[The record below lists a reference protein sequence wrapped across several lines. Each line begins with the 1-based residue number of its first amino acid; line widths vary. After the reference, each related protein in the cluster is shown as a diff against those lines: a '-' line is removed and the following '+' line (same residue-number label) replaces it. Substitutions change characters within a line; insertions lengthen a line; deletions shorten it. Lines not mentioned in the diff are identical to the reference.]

1 MSTGNGSALLD
12 PRAARQA
19 LQAARGQEKVNLLLS
34 APDPEALVQSIPP
47 HELYLAV
54 LEVGP
59 EDAAEVV
66 ALASPEQFRHFVDL
80 GAWPRRDEGP
90 DPRAVLRWLHLAREG
105 GGNADRARR
114 RYLDKL
120 ALLDAELRSLVLRKA
135 MRVHDLEEET
145 EPAVADLGRTFRTPE
160 GRYVVEFLPQG
171 GEFGTL
177 KQLLD
182 DLYAEDVLGTTRL
195 LESLRW
201 EVPTELEETA
211 RRWRDGRLRD
221 LGFPD
226 LDEALAF
233 YARPQKTSTSPSP
246 SPSTSTPTST
256 STSTPTSTPTSTS
269 LTPSTAPAPS
279 LLESALSRLDAAARD
294 RAEEGIVYALNAAL
308 VASGVSMDEPED
320 VRAALGDARATLAL
334 GLETLSGGDAERAA
348 AALAKRPIREIFQ
361 AGLAEPYRLQSR
373 ARRIAQSARLPQAQ
387 NVTLLDPPLTQVVEA
402 LQRKRP
408 AWPDPSAP
416 GRRRALATS
425 AEVAEA
431 DRLLD
436 ESESVV
442 ALLRALGLSPAEL
455 GPRAEAA
462 GIAPT
467 ALRASDAVRA
477 LALQRLRAEADLQL
491 REQTGPAPEGFA
503 GALDEVL
510 RGARAEP
517 GGADPSRAAPRLR
530 EQVLRSFKAS

>member
-1 MSTGNGSALLD
+1 VGSGNGSSALLD

-19 LQAARGQEKVNLLLS
+19 LSAARGMEKVDLLLS

-47 HELYLAV
+47 HDLYLAV

-59 EDAAEVV
+59 EDAADVV

-105 GGNADRARR
+105 GGHSDRARE
-114 RYLDKL
+114 RYLEKL
-120 ALLDAELRSLVLRKA
+120 ALLDAEMRSLVLGRA
-135 MRVHDLEEET
+135 MRVHDLQEEE
-145 EPAVADLGRTFRTPE
+145 EPPVADPGRTFRTPE
-160 GRYVVEFLPQG
+160 GRYLVEFLPEG

-182 DLYAEDVLGTTRL
+182 DLYSEDVLGTTRL

-201 EVPTELEETA
+201 DMPTELEEVA

-226 LDEALAF
+226 LEEALAF
-233 YARPQKTSTSPSP
+233 YARPARPSSSPSP
-246 SPSTSTPTST
+246 SPSPSLSP
-256 STSTPTSTPTSTS
+256 STS
-269 LTPSTAPAPS
+269 LAPRPPPDS
-279 LLESALSRLDAAARD
+279 LLESSVSRLQGEARD
-294 RAEEGIVYALNAAL
+294 RAEEGLIYALNAAL
-308 VASGVSMDEPED
+308 VASGTSMDEPED
-320 VRAALGDARATLAL
+320 VRAALADARATLSL
-334 GLETLSGGDAERAA
+334 GLETLSGGAPDRAA
-348 AALAKRPIREIFQ
+348 AALAERPIREIFQ
-361 AGLAEPYRLQSR
+361 AGLVDPYRLQSR

-387 NVTLLDPPLTQVVEA
+387 NVTLLDPPLSDVVDA

-408 AWPDPSAP
+408 VWPDPSAP
-416 GRRRALATS
+416 RSRRALAS
-425 AEVAEA
+425 LAEVSAA

-436 ESESVV
+436 EAESVV
-442 ALLRALGLSPAEL
+442 VLLRALGLSPAEL

-462 GIAPT
+462 GVAPT

-477 LALQRLRAEADLQL
+477 LALQRLRG
-491 REQTGPAPEGFA
+491 QTELALGAQAGPLPEGFA
-503 GALDEVL
+503 RALDEVL
-510 RGARAEP
+510 RTARPEP
-517 GGADPSRAAPRLR
+517 GEADPSLAVPRLR
-530 EQVLRSFKAS
+530 DQVLKSSG

>member
-1 MSTGNGSALLD
+1 MSTGNGSVLLD
-12 PRAARQA
+12 PRSARQA
-19 LQAARGQEKVNLLLS
+19 LQAARGEDKVDLLLS
-34 APDPEALVQSIPP
+34 APDPEALVQSIPE

-59 EDAAEVV
+59 EDASEVV

-90 DPRAVLRWLHLAREG
+90 DPRAVLHWLHLAREG
-105 GGNADRARR
+105 GGHSDRARQ
-114 RYLDKL
+114 RYVDKL
-120 ALLDAELRSLVLRKA
+120 AHLDAEMRSLVLRKA
-135 MRVHDLEEET
+135 MRVHDLQEEE
-145 EPAVADLGRTFRTPE
+145 EPAIAEDGRTFRTPE
-160 GRYVVEFLPQG
+160 GRYLVEFLPEG
-171 GEFGTL
+171 GEYGTL

-226 LDEALAF
+226 LEEALAF
-233 YARPQKTSTSPSP
+233 YARPSRASS
-246 SPSTSTPTST
+246 STST
-256 STSTPTSTPTSTS
+256 STSTA
-269 LTPSTAPAPS
+269 LTGRLEPQAAT
-279 LLESALSRLDAAARD
+279 LLESGLSRLGGDPRD
-294 RAEEGIVYALNAAL
+294 RAEEGLVYALNAAL
-308 VASGVSMDEPED
+308 VASGVSMDEPEE
-320 VRAALGDARATLAL
+320 VRAALADARATLSL
-334 GLETLSGGDAERAA
+334 GLETLSGGDPDRAA
-348 AALAKRPIREIFQ
+348 AALAERPIREIFQ

-387 NVTLLDPPLTQVVEA
+387 NVTLLDRPLSDVVDS

-408 AWPDPSAP
+408 VWPDPSAP
-416 GRRRALATS
+416 RSRRALGSS
-425 AEVAEA
+425 AEVSEA

-436 ESESVV
+436 EAESVV

-477 LALQRLRAEADLQL
+477 LALQRLRGAPELPLA
-491 REQTGPAPEGFA
+491 EQTGAAPDGFER
-503 GALDEVL
+503 ALDEVL
-510 RGARAEP
+510 RTARTDEP
-517 GGADPSRAAPRLR
+517 GADPSRAAPRLR
-530 EQVLRSFKAS
+530 EQVLKSFR

>member
-19 LQAARGQEKVNLLLS
+19 LQAARGKDKVDLLLS
-34 APDPEALVQSIPP
+34 APDPEALVQSIPE

-59 EDAAEVV
+59 DDAAEVV

-105 GGNADRARR
+105 GGHSDRAQQ

-120 ALLDAELRSLVLRKA
+120 AQLDAEMRSLVLRKA
-135 MRVHDLEEET
+135 MRVHDLQEET
-145 EPAVADLGRTFRTPE
+145 DPAVADPGRTFRTPE
-160 GRYVVEFLPQG
+160 GRYLVEFLPEG

-221 LGFPD
+221 LGFPE
-226 LDEALAF
+226 LEEALAF
-233 YARPQKTSTSPSP
+233 YARPSLTSSP
-246 SPSTSTPTST
+246 TPTST
-256 STSTPTSTPTSTS
+256 STSLAARLQPT
-269 LTPSTAPAPS
+269 AAN
-279 LLESALSRLDAAARD
+279 LLESALSRLDGDARD
-294 RAEEGIVYALNAAL
+294 RAEEGLVYALNAAL
-308 VASGVSMDEPED
+308 VASGVSMDEPEE
-320 VRAALGDARATLAL
+320 VRAALGDARATLSL
-334 GLETLSGGDAERAA
+334 GLETLSGGDPGRAA
-348 AALAKRPIREIFQ
+348 AALAERPVRDIFQ

-373 ARRIAQSARLPQAQ
+373 ARRVAQSARLPQAQ
-387 NVTLLDPPLTQVVEA
+387 NVTLLDPPLSDVVES

-408 AWPDPSAP
+408 VWPDPSAP
-416 GRRRALATS
+416 RSRRALATS
-425 AEVAEA
+425 AEVSEA

-436 ESESVV
+436 EAESVV

-477 LALQRLRAEADLQL
+477 LALQRLRGAAELPLAD
-491 REQTGPAPEGFA
+491 RPGAAPDGFER
-503 GALDEVL
+503 ALDEVL
-510 RGARAEP
+510 RTAREEQA
-517 GGADPSRAAPRLR
+517 GADPSRAAPRLR
-530 EQVLRSFKAS
+530 EQVLKSFH

>member
-19 LQAARGQEKVNLLLS
+19 LQAARGKDKVDLLLS
-34 APDPEALVQSIPP
+34 APDPEALVQSIPE

-59 EDAAEVV
+59 DDAAEVV

-105 GGNADRARR
+105 GGHSDRAQQ

-120 ALLDAELRSLVLRKA
+120 AQLDAEMRSLVLRKA
-135 MRVHDLEEET
+135 MRVHDLQEET
-145 EPAVADLGRTFRTPE
+145 DPAVADPGRTFRTPE
-160 GRYVVEFLPQG
+160 GRYLVEFLPEG

-233 YARPQKTSTSPSP
+233 YARPARPPSSPSASTSPSPSPSPSTPAPTSTSPSP
-246 SPSTSTPTST
+246 SPSP
-256 STSTPTSTPTSTS
+256 STS
-269 LTPSTAPAPS
+269 LTARNEPPPS
-279 LLESALSRLDAAARD
+279 LLESALSRLDAGD
-294 RAEEGIVYALNAAL
+294 RAEEGLVYALNAAL

-334 GLETLSGGDAERAA
+334 GLETLSGGDADRAA
-348 AALAKRPIREIFQ
+348 AALAKRPSREIFQ

-387 NVTLLDPPLTQVVEA
+387 NVTLLDPPLAQVVEA

-436 ESESVV
+436 EAESVV
-442 ALLRALGLSPAEL
+442 ALLRALGLSPVEL

-467 ALRASDAVRA
+467 ALRASDALRA
-477 LALQRLRAEADLQL
+477 LALQRLRGEAELPL
-491 REQTGPAPEGFA
+491 REQSGPAPEGFA

-510 RGARAEP
+510 RAARAEP
-517 GGADPSRAAPRLR
+517 AGADPSRAAPRLR
-530 EQVLRSFKAS
+530 

>member
-19 LQAARGQEKVNLLLS
+19 LQAARGIEKVHLLLS

-59 EDAAEVV
+59 EDADDVV

-80 GAWPRRDEGP
+80 GAWPRGDEGP

-105 GGNADRARR
+105 GGHSDRARR
-114 RYLDKL
+114 RYLGKL

-135 MRVHDLEEET
+135 MRVHDLQEET
-145 EPAVADLGRTFRTPE
+145 DPAVADAGRIFRTPE
-160 GRYVVEFLPQG
+160 GRYVVEFLPEA

-177 KQLLD
+177 KELLD
-182 DLYAEDVLGTTRL
+182 DLYSEDVLGTTRL

-233 YARPQKTSTSPSP
+233 YARPTIQ
-246 SPSTSTPTST
+246 PSTSTPTSSPP
-256 STSTPTSTPTSTS
+256 STLTSTS
-269 LTPSTAPAPS
+269 LTARGPDIPN
-279 LLESALSRLDAAARD
+279 LLETALSRLDGAARD
-294 RAEEGIVYALNAAL
+294 RAEEGLIYALNAAL

-320 VRAALGDARATLAL
+320 VRAALGDARATLSL
-334 GLETLSGGDAERAA
+334 GLEALSGNDADRAT
-348 AALAKRPIREIFQ
+348 AALAQRPIREIFQ
-361 AGLAEPYRLQSR
+361 AGLVEPYRLQAR
-373 ARRIAQSARLPQAQ
+373 ARRIAQSARLPQAKT
-387 NVTLLDPPLTQVVEA
+387 VTLLDPPLAPVVEA

-408 AWPDPSAP
+408 AWPDPEAP
-416 GRRRALATS
+416 GRRRALASS

-431 DRLLD
+431 DRFLD
-436 ESESVV
+436 EAESVV

-477 LALQRLRAEADLQL
+477 LALQRLQGGADLL
-491 REQTGPAPEGFA
+491 LGEQSGAAPEGFA
-503 GALDEVL
+503 RALDEVL
-510 RGARAEP
+510 RTARADP
-517 GGADPSRAAPRLR
+517 MGADPSRAAPRLR
-530 EQVLRSFKAS
+530 EQVLRSFKAT

>member
-12 PRAARQA
+12 PRAARHA
-19 LQAARGQEKVNLLLS
+19 LQAARGKEKLDLLLS

-47 HELYLAV
+47 NDLYLAV

-90 DPRAVLRWLHLAREG
+90 DPRAVLRWLHLARDG
-105 GGNADRARR
+105 GGHSDRARL
-114 RYLDKL
+114 RYLGKL
-120 ALLDAELRSLVLRKA
+120 AGLDAEIRSLVLRKA
-135 MRVHDLEEET
+135 MRVHDLQEEA
-145 EPAVADLGRTFRTPE
+145 EPAVADQGRTFRTPE
-160 GRYVVEFLPQG
+160 GRYVVEFLAEA

-177 KQLLD
+177 KQLVD
-182 DLYAEDVLGTTRL
+182 DLYGEDVLGTTRL

-226 LDEALAF
+226 LDEALTF
-233 YARPQKTSTSPSP
+233 YARPASTRSSRSSPTPDPAAS
-246 SPSTSTPTST
+246 SSAVPTSAT
-256 STSTPTSTPTSTS
+256 LAAP
-269 LTPSTAPAPS
+269 PSGG
-279 LLESALSRLDAAARD
+279 LLEEALSRLGGDARD
-294 RAEEGIVYALNAAL
+294 RAEEGLVYALNAAL
-308 VASGVSMDEPED
+308 VASGSPMDEPDE
-320 VRAALGDARATLAL
+320 VRAALADARATLSL
-334 GLETLSGGDAERAA
+334 GLETLAGTDLDRAA
-348 AALAKRPIREIFQ
+348 AVLAERPIRDIFQ

-387 NVTLLDPPLTQVVEA
+387 NVTLLDPPLSEVVDA

-408 AWPDPSAP
+408 VWPDPASP
-416 GRRRALATS
+416 RRRRALAS
-425 AEVAEA
+425 AAEIVAAE
-431 DRLLD
+431 RLLD
-436 ESESVV
+436 EAEAVI
-442 ALLRALGLSPAEL
+442 ALLRGLGLSPAEL

-462 GIAPT
+462 GVAPT

-477 LALQRLRAEADLQL
+477 LALQRLRGSAELPLSEEA
-491 REQTGPAPEGFA
+491 GPVPDGFA
-503 GALDEVL
+503 RALDEL
-510 RGARAEP
+510 LQTGRPEQ
-517 GGADPSRAAPRLR
+517 GGVDPSRAAPRLR
-530 EQVLRSFKAS
+530 EQVLKSFQRPA

>member
-19 LQAARGQEKVNLLLS
+19 LQAARGKEKVHLLLS

-105 GGNADRARR
+105 GGNADRAWR

-120 ALLDAELRSLVLRKA
+120 ALLDAEMRSLVLRKA
-135 MRVHDLEEET
+135 MRVHDLQEET
-145 EPAVADLGRTFRTPE
+145 EPAVADPGRTFRTPE
-160 GRYVVEFLPQG
+160 GRYVVEFLPEA

-221 LGFPD
+221 LGFPE

-233 YARPQKTSTSPSP
+233 YARPSPSSA
-246 SPSTSTPTST
+246 SPATPTAIP
-256 STSTPTSTPTSTS
+256 TPTPTVTPT
-269 LTPSTAPAPS
+269 PATLAASRPRPAAS
-279 LLESALSRLDAAARD
+279 LLEEALSRLDGPARD
-294 RAEEGIVYALNAAL
+294 SAEEGLLYALNAAL

-320 VRAALGDARATLAL
+320 VRGALEDARATLSL
-334 GLETLSGGDAERAA
+334 GLESLSGRDADRAA
-348 AALAKRPIREIFQ
+348 AALAERPIREIFQ
-361 AGLAEPYRLQSR
+361 AGLAEPYRLQTR

-387 NVTLLDPPLTQVVEA
+387 NVTLLDPPLAEMVEA

-425 AEVAEA
+425 AEVREA

-436 ESESVV
+436 EAESVV

-477 LALQRLRAEADLQL
+477 LALQRLRGGTELPL
-491 REQTGPAPEGFA
+491 EEQPGPAPEGFA
-503 GALDEVL
+503 RALDDTL
-510 RGARAEP
+510 RTARPEQA
-517 GGADPSRAAPRLR
+517 GADPARAAPRLR
-530 EQVLRSFKAS
+530 EQVLQSFKS

>member
-12 PRAARQA
+12 PRAARHA
-19 LQAARGQEKVNLLLS
+19 LQAARGKEKLDLLLS
-34 APDPEALVQSIPP
+34 APDPEALVQSIPA
-47 HELYLAV
+47 HDLYLAI

-80 GAWPRRDEGP
+80 SAWPRRDEGP

-105 GGNADRARR
+105 GGHSDRARR
-114 RYLDKL
+114 RYLGKL
-120 ALLDAELRSLVLRKA
+120 AALDAEVRSLVLRKA
-135 MRVHDLEEET
+135 MRVHDLQEEA
-145 EPAVADLGRTFRTPE
+145 EPPVADPGRTFRTPE
-160 GRYVVEFLPQG
+160 GRYVIEFLPEA

-177 KQLLD
+177 KQLVD

-221 LGFPD
+221 LGFPE

-233 YARPQKTSTSPSP
+233 YARPASSSAQRTAATSPP
-246 SPSTSTPTST
+246 ATSALATQRS
-256 STSTPTSTPTSTS
+256 
-269 LTPSTAPAPS
+269 AAN
-279 LLESALSRLDAAARD
+279 LLEEALSRLDGEARD
-294 RAEEGIVYALNAAL
+294 RAEEGLVYALNAAL
-308 VASGVSMDEPED
+308 VASAVSMDEPEE
-320 VRAALGDARATLAL
+320 VGAALGDARATLSL
-334 GLETLSGGDAERAA
+334 GLETLAGAESARAA
-348 AALAKRPIREIFQ
+348 AVLAERPIREIFQ
-361 AGLAEPYRLQSR
+361 AGLSEPYRLQSK
-373 ARRIAQSARLPQAQ
+373 ARRIARSARLPQAQ
-387 NVTLLDPPLTQVVEA
+387 NVTLLDAPLSEVVEA

-408 AWPDPSAP
+408 VWPDPAAP
-416 GRRRALATS
+416 RRRRALATA

-431 DRLLD
+431 ERLLD
-436 ESESVV
+436 EAEAVV

-462 GIAPT
+462 GVAPT

-477 LALQRLRAEADLQL
+477 LALQRLRGAADLPL
-491 REQTGPAPEGFA
+491 SEEPAAVPEGFTRALDELLRTARREQTGP
-503 GALDEVL
+503 
-510 RGARAEP
+510 
-517 GGADPSRAAPRLR
+517 DPSRAAPRLR
-530 EQVLRSFKAS
+530 EQVLKSFRRPA

>member
-19 LQAARGQEKVNLLLS
+19 LQAARGKDKVDLLLS
-34 APDPEALVQSIPP
+34 APDPEALVQSIPE

-59 EDAAEVV
+59 DDAAEVV

-105 GGNADRARR
+105 GGHSDRARQ

-120 ALLDAELRSLVLRKA
+120 AELDAEMRSLVLRKA
-135 MRVHDLEEET
+135 MRVHDLQEET
-145 EPAVADLGRTFRTPE
+145 DPAVADPGRTFRTPE
-160 GRYVVEFLPQG
+160 GRYLVEFLPEG

-221 LGFPD
+221 LGFPE
-226 LDEALAF
+226 LEEALAF
-233 YARPQKTSTSPSP
+233 YARPSR
-246 SPSTSTPTST
+246 TPTSSLT
-256 STSTPTSTPTSTS
+256 SSPTPTPTSTS
-269 LTPSTAPAPS
+269 LAARLQPTAAN
-279 LLESALSRLDAAARD
+279 LLESALSRLDGDARD
-294 RAEEGIVYALNAAL
+294 RAEEGLVYALNAAL
-308 VASGVSMDEPED
+308 VASGVSMDEPEE
-320 VRAALGDARATLAL
+320 VRAALGDARATLSL
-334 GLETLSGGDAERAA
+334 GLETLSGGDPGRAA
-348 AALAKRPIREIFQ
+348 AALTERPVRDIFQ

-373 ARRIAQSARLPQAQ
+373 ARRVAQSARLPQAQ
-387 NVTLLDPPLTQVVEA
+387 NVTLLDPPLSDVVES

-408 AWPDPSAP
+408 VWPDPSAP
-416 GRRRALATS
+416 RSRRALATS
-425 AEVAEA
+425 AEVSEA

-436 ESESVV
+436 EAESVV

-455 GPRAEAA
+455 APRAEAA

-477 LALQRLRAEADLQL
+477 LALQRLRGAAELPLAD
-491 REQTGPAPEGFA
+491 RPGAAPDGFER
-503 GALDEVL
+503 ALDEVL
-510 RGARAEP
+510 RTAREEQA
-517 GGADPSRAAPRLR
+517 GADPSRAAPRLR
-530 EQVLRSFKAS
+530 EQVLKSFH

>member
-1 MSTGNGSALLD
+1 MSTSNGSALLD

-19 LQAARGQEKVNLLLS
+19 LQAARGKEKVHLLLS

-59 EDAAEVV
+59 EDAEEVL

-105 GGNADRARR
+105 GGHSDRARR

-135 MRVHDLEEET
+135 MRVHDLQEET
-145 EPAVADLGRTFRTPE
+145 EPAVADPGRTFRTPE
-160 GRYVVEFLPQG
+160 GRYVVEFLPEA

-177 KQLLD
+177 KELLD

-233 YARPQKTSTSPSP
+233 YARPATRTSPSP
-246 SPSTSTPTST
+246 SASTSS
-256 STSTPTSTPTSTS
+256 STSTS
-269 LTPSTAPAPS
+269 LTAASAPPAN
-279 LLESALSRLDAAARD
+279 LLETALSRLDGAARD
-294 RAEEGIVYALNAAL
+294 HAEEGLIYALNAAL
-308 VASGVSMDEPED
+308 VASGAAMDEPED
-320 VRAALGDARATLAL
+320 VRAALGDARATLSL
-334 GLETLSGGDAERAA
+334 GLEALSGNDADRAA
-348 AALAKRPIREIFQ
+348 AVLAQRPIREIFQ
-361 AGLAEPYRLQSR
+361 AGLAEPYRLQAR

-387 NVTLLDPPLTQVVEA
+387 TVTLLDPPLAQVVEG

-408 AWPDPSAP
+408 SWPDPEAL
-416 GRRRALATS
+416 GRRRALASS

-436 ESESVV
+436 EAESVV
-442 ALLRALGLSPAEL
+442 ALLRALGISPAEL

-467 ALRASDAVRA
+467 AMRASDAVRA
-477 LALQRLRAEADLQL
+477 LALQRLRGGGDLPL
-491 REQTGPAPEGFA
+491 EEQTGPAPEGFSR
-503 GALDEVL
+503 ALDEVL
-510 RGARAEP
+510 RTARAQAT
-517 GGADPSRAAPRLR
+517 GADPSRAAPRLR